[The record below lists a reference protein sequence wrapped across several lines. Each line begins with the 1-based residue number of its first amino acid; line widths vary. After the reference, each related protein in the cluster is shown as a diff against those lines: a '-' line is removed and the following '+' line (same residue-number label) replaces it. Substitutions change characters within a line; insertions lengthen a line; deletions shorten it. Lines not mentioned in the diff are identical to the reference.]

1 MIVDSHAH
9 VDEVPA
15 LGWMDPADTLV
26 DLMDQ
31 AGIDQAVVMTYTELP
46 AVNPH
51 ALEYLADQIAR
62 YPRRLIGYVR
72 LHPWYPEA
80 LDLLDRALGDYG
92 MKGVKLHPVG
102 NLSHPASE
110 VSLRIIR
117 RAAEY
122 QAPVLFHCGDEALTT
137 PLQIAAAAEAVP
149 EATIILGHMGGYF
162 HVDEAIEVA
171 ERLPNVYL
179 ETSAMPYPAQ
189 IRRAIDRVGAE
200 RVLFASDG
208 PGCLPRLEVHKVRLA
223 GLSPAEEQ
231 RVFSDN
237 ILALLAQVRARLP

>member
-237 ILALLAQVRARLP
+237 ILALLARTRARLP

>member
-117 RAAEY
+117 RAAEH

-189 IRRAIDRVGAE
+189 IRRAIDSVGAE

-237 ILALLAQVRARLP
+237 ILALLARTRARLP